1 MHSPFTPSPESQTSF
16 SWQRQNVQVL
26 KRRFLI
32 REMPSRE
39 SVLLRPEIYS
49 FRNSFAAAAAAA
61 NAIQGVTSTSNLS

>member
-1 MHSPFTPSPESQTSF
+1 M
-16 SWQRQNVQVL
+16 